1 MHDVTFVRL
10 RQLQFVQTVP
20 GDATLYVVP
29 GAGFNDNDV
38 ASIRRALGATMNG
51 MIEFRINTC
60 EARRQEHSRRS
71 KNRTLRSTRRL
82 EAGSTHRKRLQAVAP
97 RRHGTLATLR
107 GVISCPVG
115 IS

>member
-10 RQLQFVQTVP
+10 RQLQFVQPVP

-29 GAGFNDNDV
+29 GARFEDNDV
-38 ASIRRALGATMNG
+38 ASIRRVLGARMDG
-51 MIEFRINTC
+51 MIEFKINTC
-60 EARRQEHSRRS
+60 DARRQKHSCRL
-71 KNRTLRSTRRL
+71 KNRTRRSTLRL
-82 EAGSTHRKRLQAVAP
+82 EGESTHQKRLQAVAP